1 MIFHHL
7 CYRLDE
13 VKTKTD
19 KFWVSVL
26 TILCIVCFPI
36 NPLVLTGVLEVKS
49 YTVTNILAWI
59 VWAFGMVLVLAPIV
73 IFPIR
78 GGASQGLK
86 YVKTTR
92 IVDTGIYSIIRHPQ
106 YTGGIFSIFLTTLLI
121 YPHWLFGVMGIV
133 GTYLIYIGTKTE
145 DNILIEKFGNEYR
158 QYMERVPAMN
168 FIKGIIRLVRRRK
181 EG

>member
-86 YVKTTR
+86 YVKTTH
-92 IVDTGIYSIIRHPQ
+92 IVDTGIYSVIRHPQ

>member
-145 DNILIEKFGNEYR
+145 DNILIEKFGDEYR